1 MKEKL
6 PVDSDPVDGTDTYT
20 ASSTFGSGSVI
31 GTGNYVVY
39 KGIGSQVTVTNLFS
53 DLPYYVAVY
62 AYNGAGASIDYRQTA
77 PARANSGHNAA
88 HGLLNCSDCHFG
100 TGGAHGTWA
109 VPRGTT
115 QGDKCKT
122 CHTEGGQADP
132 KFAVDLHKGSNYNTL
147 VDCGSCHEI
156 HNQFDFVT
164 GDTHSG
170 GVSGS
175 NLEWIR
181 PDTTK
186 YDDEWG
192 GLAALEPALFQ
203 ANTGFFAWNDS
214 NSPWNGICQ
223 TCHTQTDRHRNNN
236 SPVNPHS
243 HEVASACTGC
253 HTHEGD
259 VGVDEDG
266 FKPQGGTCI
275 GCHNKQQEISASPGT
290 YRRQITE
297 ASAGDGS
304 GEFSTS
310 FRSHHVNDGTGSEKV
325 TVWDCVVCHAEG
337 DVNTG
342 GTDDAYHKKDGVQ
355 LKDVDTGT
363 VYADWASLTA
373 AQRSDFCLSC
383 HDTDGAIIIASRT
396 DPDPDA
402 TTNALNPFNDG
413 LTNSHE
419 PDGFDG
425 TPASHSRGSVVDVT
439 SQFATGNTSHHA
451 VLGAAYGSAAP
462 FGSNVDNAIQ
472 GVRTDLAWNST
483 LDCEDCHYG
492 SPTTMLSGHGT
503 ANARYMLRDK
513 DGNDTYLT
521 PSSTGNP
528 NVICFRCHI
537 PTGNPDDYKNTVS
550 TFSAHDTGQ
559 HINDQLNLYGISCL
573 NCHGGGE
580 FGGIHGV
587 DAQVQDDDSLN
598 YYNPNVFTYGSTLD
612 LISNWTLWGNNEV
625 SCSALSAPTLLGNC
639 TQHGSKNWGRGES
652 RTYRNP

>member
-1 MKEKL
+1 MKTGTVSIANDDSNENPYNFDIQGTGAASSEPSVQASAVRWGLSVANGELVFSWTPGNGDGSIVLMKEKL

-203 ANTGFFAWNDS
+203 ANTG
-214 NSPWNGICQ
+214 
-223 TCHTQTDRHRNNN
+223 
-236 SPVNPHS
+236 
-243 HEVASACTGC
+243 
-253 HTHEGD
+253 
-259 VGVDEDG
+259 
-266 FKPQGGTCI
+266 
-275 GCHNKQQEISASPGT
+275 
-290 YRRQITE
+290 
-297 ASAGDGS
+297 
-304 GEFSTS
+304 
-310 FRSHHVNDGTGSEKV
+310 
-325 TVWDCVVCHAEG
+325 
-337 DVNTG
+337 
-342 GTDDAYHKKDGVQ
+342 
-355 LKDVDTGT
+355 
-363 VYADWASLTA
+363 
-373 AQRSDFCLSC
+373 
-383 HDTDGAIIIASRT
+383 
-396 DPDPDA
+396 
-402 TTNALNPFNDG
+402 
-413 LTNSHE
+413 
-419 PDGFDG
+419 
-425 TPASHSRGSVVDVT
+425 
-439 SQFATGNTSHHA
+439 
-451 VLGAAYGSAAP
+451 
-462 FGSNVDNAIQ
+462 
-472 GVRTDLAWNST
+472 
-483 LDCEDCHYG
+483 
-492 SPTTMLSGHGT
+492 
-503 ANARYMLRDK
+503 
-513 DGNDTYLT
+513 
-521 PSSTGNP
+521 
-528 NVICFRCHI
+528 
-537 PTGNPDDYKNTVS
+537 
-550 TFSAHDTGQ
+550 
-559 HINDQLNLYGISCL
+559 
-573 NCHGGGE
+573 
-580 FGGIHGV
+580 
-587 DAQVQDDDSLN
+587 
-598 YYNPNVFTYGSTLD
+598 
-612 LISNWTLWGNNEV
+612 
-625 SCSALSAPTLLGNC
+625 
-639 TQHGSKNWGRGES
+639 
-652 RTYRNP
+652 